1 MSLFHDERRVVS
13 RVVARRERCK
23 MVNIFTSF
31 YNRVR
36 KRLKARSPSRGS
48 NDGAFGERDSVWASF
63 TKNVFRSLDHT
74 SYVSRYRPP
83 PVKDIYWTMMVPCMP
98 APWWGSQ

>member
-1 MSLFHDERRVVS
+1 
-13 RVVARRERCK
+13 

-36 KRLKARSPSRGS
+36 KRLKARVTVARVKRRSVRR
-48 NDGAFGERDSVWASF
+48 ERLRMGFVHE
-63 TKNVFRSLDHT
+63 KLKVFRSLDHT

>member
-1 MSLFHDERRVVS
+1 MGFVHE
-13 RVVARRERCK
+13 K
-23 MVNIFTSF
+23 
-31 YNRVR
+31 
-36 KRLKARSPSRGS
+36 LK
-48 NDGAFGERDSVWASF
+48 
-63 TKNVFRSLDHT
+63 VFRSLDHT